1 MPIHVTNALA
11 HQMSAEQ
18 LGQLYE
24 LMNATKNVY
33 NPQARP
39 ENDTTDYPKP
49 S

>member
-1 MPIHVTNALA
+1 MLIRPSNALA
-11 HQMSAEQ
+11 YQMSAEQ

-33 NPQARP
+33 NPHARP